1 MSMSKLQI
9 LIFVLISQIIF
20 SQNVLLNK
28 VEKINENEDK
38 SLFLLSGSSDKA
50 EYLGEIEVRGF
61 SIDDAA
67 VFSAIYK
74 KAKEIGANSYSVKPF
89 ETIDGSPSKFDAGHY
104 RLNLYFLNKD
114 SAPKKDG
121 FIYIFASS
129 EKDQKISVNKK
140 DYILSPRS
148 YFAIP
153 VVAGE
158 IYTVSTKKLLGSTLK
173 FQVKDQSS
181 SYYFQASASKV
192 KADESG
198 VGGLN
203 LKSGDIVGLES
214 SYGEFLRTIYTKK

>member
-1 MSMSKLQI
+1 MNKFHI
-9 LIFVLISQIIF
+9 IFFVLISQIFF

-28 VEKINENEDK
+28 VEKVNDNTDK
-38 SLFLLSGSSDKA
+38 SFSLLSENSKNA

-67 VFSAIYK
+67 VFSSIYK

-89 ETIDGSPSKFDAGHY
+89 ETIDGSPSKFDPGHY

-114 SAPKKDG
+114 AAPKKNG

-129 EKDQKISVNKK
+129 DKDQKISVNRK
-140 DYILSPRS
+140 DYVLEPRS
-148 YFAIP
+148 YLSIP
-153 VVAGE
+153 VIAGE
-158 IYTVSTKKLLGSTLK
+158 IYTISTKKLLGSTLK
-173 FQVKDQSS
+173 FQVKDQNS
-181 SYYFQASASKV
+181 SYYFQASSSKV

-203 LKSGDIVGLES
+203 LKSGDLVGLES
-214 SYGEFLRTIYTKK
+214 SYGDFLRTVYSRK